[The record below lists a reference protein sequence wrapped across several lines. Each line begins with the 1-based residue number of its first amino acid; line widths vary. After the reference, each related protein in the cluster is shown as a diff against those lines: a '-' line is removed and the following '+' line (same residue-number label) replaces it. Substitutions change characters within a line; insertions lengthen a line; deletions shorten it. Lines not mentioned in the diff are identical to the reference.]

1 MRPPVEDTYRNGRR
15 RRPSKWRLNGGD
27 HALVWREGRAQLVG
41 IADATP
47 AERSTGIASV
57 EALAAGVVAAFVRRR
72 HAYMPDDRMA
82 DAVAYLIEQAWFE
95 SQRFNGTGRLG
106 GFVTA
111 RLRWRLVDWYRD
123 EFERRR
129 CATCGGREGREHDAR
144 CDCRVFVEVLSL
156 DADEEDIWR
165 VQKAHKREQSGG
177 HAVSDSTDG
186 LLRRNLSAAH
196 EALELP
202 APERDDDEAF
212 AGLDLS
218 PSGRWTLVHV
228 ATPLSNGYTMAE
240 IAARIG
246 RSRASVSSALAELRC
261 ELAALGVAP

>member
-72 HAYMPDDRMA
+72 RAYMPDDRMA

-156 DADEEDIWR
+156 NADADD
-165 VQKAHKREQSGG
+165 
-177 HAVSDSTDG
+177 
-186 LLRRNLSAAH
+186 RRLVAAEPPAH
-196 EALELP
+196 EATIERNIEAAREAREVP
-202 APERDDDEAF
+202 APEREDDEAF

-261 ELAALGVAP
+261 ELAALGVGPC